1 MSKVR
6 FGLMP
11 AANVGDVQPRS
22 APPGDDL
29 RTIPRNNGARKG
41 SADRDDLDDDDD
53 LLADKADKQKHKRN
67 RDDYSSF
74 AESSSQISST
84 ELDEDY
90 ITCCGVSP
98 YRVLKTI
105 CSSIFIVMD
114 VERSGPLAKF
124 YSVTSKMVVRE
135 CTLLDIHSPHKCPLP
150 TRIVCSQV
158 LMAVLVYVMSTHEA
172 FRYVPDTC
180 DSPKCNDDLH
190 LCPGC
195 A

>member
-1 MSKVR
+1 
-6 FGLMP
+6 
-11 AANVGDVQPRS
+11 
-22 APPGDDL
+22 
-29 RTIPRNNGARKG
+29 
-41 SADRDDLDDDDD
+41 
-53 LLADKADKQKHKRN
+53 
-67 RDDYSSF
+67 
-74 AESSSQISST
+74 
-84 ELDEDY
+84 
-90 ITCCGVSP
+90 
-98 YRVLKTI
+98 
-105 CSSIFIVMD
+105 MD

-180 DSPKCNDDLH
+180 DSPKCNDDLL
-190 LCPGC
+190 LCPGY